1 MKKLSALVLLAA
13 ISIFVVFSSNATEAT
28 IAKNWYPQHDDSL
41 KNLTKKSFDSD
52 FYTKETFAATFNGAS
67 NVTPEI
73 VDAAW
78 AFYLNQNWEKL
89 NDLFIDNKIE
99 SGGIIW
105 PPANGGF
112 NTKDSVYFKK
122 GQLFDRYGF
131 TIGEYTTG
139 VPNLGGSFTS
149 PIINSRPFSFEQRAL
164 NGTKDTYDLY
174 YTIEILQDLE
184 FFCQEAD
191 VIPWF
196 NEPGLAIQ
204 EKWIIPKDPNS
215 PKGYSYTY
223 TQLAEMGLI
232 RIVILS
238 SPSGKYPQLVGTV
251 IEKKPIKEPIEKIDR
266 KKRTKK

>member
-1 MKKLSALVLLAA
+1 MKKLSTLVLLTA
-13 ISIFVVFSSNATEAT
+13 ISIFTVFSLSASEGI
-28 IAKNWYPQHDDSL
+28 IALSWNHQHDDSL
-41 KNLTKKSFDSD
+41 KNHYQKAFDSD
-52 FYTKETFAATFNGAS
+52 FYTKATFAATFSGAT
-67 NVTPEI
+67 NVTTEI
-73 VDAAW
+73 VDQAW
-78 AFYLNQNWEKL
+78 AFYLNQNWTKL
-89 NDLFIDNKIE
+89 EQLFITKKIA

-122 GQLFDRYGF
+122 GQLYDRYGN
-131 TIGEYTTG
+131 TLGEYTSG

-149 PIINSRPFSFEQRAL
+149 PILDDRPYSYGQRAL
-164 NGTKDTYDLY
+164 NGTKESYDLY
-174 YTIEILQDLE
+174 YTIEILQDLK

-196 NEPGLAIQ
+196 NQPGLAIQ

-215 PKGYSYTY
+215 PKGYSYTF

-232 RIVILS
+232 RITIVS

-251 IEKKPIKEPIEKIDR
+251 IEKKNTKDSIDSIDR
-266 KKRTKK
+266 KK